1 MDPFLLL
8 CLLILGVSLLIL
20 LSSIFLFKC
29 LIGLMECIDNCKCY
43 HTQDKPIVKGQSS
56 GPLGDG
62 QIQDFHGMD

>member
-1 MDPFLLL
+1 
-8 CLLILGVSLLIL
+8 
-20 LSSIFLFKC
+20 
-29 LIGLMECIDNCKCY
+29 MECIDNCKCY